1 MKLLSIASARS
12 VWLFPFQDLN
22 PRGKAL
28 MPMLMPLVERYRF
41 IKFPQK
47 PEELVKVDHLEF
59 NEGRYK
65 TNEGNEILV
74 SLKVYN
80 DGLVVDSRSSTNDC
94 EAFLHDLLTWAAK
107 NYGFL
112 PYDKVI
118 RRKLYV
124 SEVYVCMKNP
134 LGHINP
140 AIKTFTDKLANY
152 DIGYGPFPF
161 EISGISFGNDP
172 EKIQGKAMTFRLE
185 RAEGAP
191 FTENRF
197 FSVAPF
203 PTETHLALLEQL
215 EKVLTP

>member
-1 MKLLSIASARS
+1 MKLLSIALARS
-12 VWLFPFQDLN
+12 VWLFPFGDLN

-47 PEELVKVDHLEF
+47 PEELVKVDRFEF
-59 NEGRYK
+59 NDGTYK
-65 TNEGNEILV
+65 TNEGNEIVV
-74 SLKVYN
+74 SLIVYN
-80 DGLVVDSRSSTNDC
+80 DGLIVDSRSSTNDC
-94 EAFLHDLLTWAAK
+94 DAFLHDLLTWGAK
-107 NYGFL
+107 NYGLL
-112 PYDKVI
+112 PYEKI
-118 RRKLYV
+118 TRQKLYA
-124 SEVYVCMKNP
+124 STVYVCMEPP
-134 LGHINP
+134 LSHINP
-140 AIKTFTDKLANY
+140 AIKTFTDKLANH

-161 EISGISFGNDP
+161 EISGISFGHDP

-185 RAEGAP
+185 RAESAP

-197 FSVAPF
+197 FSTAPF